1 MSESGS
7 FVRPGVFEPAML
19 PHAALAGVR
28 TRRLL
33 AFCLDFLLVSLL
45 ATLVGIVLF
54 FATLG
59 LSLFFH
65 LALWPLVAFFYNG
78 ATVSGRKMATPG
90 MRLFDLQLRTVDGY
104 QPSFLQAAAHG
115 VMLYA
120 SWLFPAVFLVALA
133 APEKRCLHDFLA
145 GLIAVRR
152 PD

>member
-1 MSESGS
+1 MSDYGS
-7 FVRPGVFEPAML
+7 FARRGSFEPALL

-33 AFCLDFLLVSLL
+33 AFCLDFLLVSLI

-54 FATLG
+54 VATLG

-78 ATVSGRKMATPG
+78 VTVSGRRMATPG
-90 MRLFDLQLRTVDGY
+90 MRVFDLQLRTVDGY
-104 QPSFLQAAAHG
+104 QPSFLQAAVHG
-115 VMLYA
+115 LLLYV
-120 SWLFPAVFLVALA
+120 SWLFPAVFLVALV